1 MKSLLLSGLLLAG
14 VAAAAAPAGAE
25 VVGEY
30 VEARSLSVQAG
41 PCHYNGEVTTSG
53 REAVLAW
60 KVDSGVLDGVRV
72 DGLGV
77 VAVVA
82 GAGNLAD
89 AKTPRRSVLYVSEK
103 ATPAQRDALLRQI
116 RAGAAAAL
124 GTVVAVKS
132 VPQTLSFGD
141 KTVRVL
147 AGDDVRLSVSRYPCG
162 HCTQPGQTWYKP
174 LTSVND
180 AAVAQGV
187 ATGFK
192 NAALGISW
200 SQEAS
205 DNVFLGTFAF

>member
-1 MKSLLLSGLLLAG
+1 MKCLLLSGFLLAG
-14 VAAAAAPAGAE
+14 VASVTPAGAE

-41 PCHYNGEVTTSG
+41 PCHFNGEVTTAG

-89 AKTPRRSVLYVSEK
+89 TKTPRRSVLYVSEK
-103 ATPAQRDALLRQI
+103 ATPAQRDALVKQI
-116 RAGAAAAL
+116 TSRAAAAL
-124 GTVVAVKS
+124 GTVVAVRS
-132 VPQTLSFGD
+132 VPQTLSFES
-141 KTVRVL
+141 KAVRVQV
-147 AGDDVRLSVSRYPCG
+147 GDDVRLSVSRYPCG
-162 HCTQPGQTWYKP
+162 HCTQPAQTWYKP
-174 LTSVND
+174 LTSITD

-192 NAALGISW
+192 NSALGISW